1 MADSAVGAIEIAA
14 EPASTVNRF
23 PAILARVLKYKEERM
38 PRRSVIVL
46 AVTSLMIFVIACSG
60 FAQQRAQAPAAGQ
73 QEGQRGQRGAPAT
86 RAPLFLR
93 EEWKQTPAGG
103 EHPVDLTSALSNPNL
118 ELKLY
123 GQTSKEFLM
132 TGAANNDNNPIHL
145 WTGMCTSPC
154 AFTLRDKGN
163 FADLTGLARIKM
175 VTKMSGFHKVAPIV
189 KLADGTML
197 IADKFEGSTV
207 DWLESDLAV
216 SEMRWRKLD
225 PERVVTTGDWVNSPN
240 LSKVDEIGFADLMPG
255 SGHGQG
261 GWSDVGKIEVYAKP
275 VKREQ

>member
-1 MADSAVGAIEIAA
+1 
-14 EPASTVNRF
+14 
-23 PAILARVLKYKEERM
+23 M

-46 AVTSLMIFVIACSG
+46 AMTSLMIFVIACSA

-132 TGAANNDNNPIHL
+132 TGVANNDNNPIHL

-175 VTKMSGFHKVAPIV
+175 VTKMSGFHKIAPIV

-261 GWSDVGKIEVYAKP
+261 GWSDVGRVEVYAKS
-275 VKREQ
+275 VKRE

>member
-1 MADSAVGAIEIAA
+1 
-14 EPASTVNRF
+14 
-23 PAILARVLKYKEERM
+23 M
-38 PRRSVIVL
+38 PRRSVIVST
-46 AVTSLMIFVIACSG
+46 VTCFIILVMACSA

-73 QEGQRGQRGAPAT
+73 QEGQRGQGQRAAGARVT
-86 RAPLFLR
+86 RAPLFFR

-103 EHPVDLTSALSNPNL
+103 EHPVDVAQALSNPNL

-132 TGAANNDNNPIHL
+132 TGAATDENNPTHL
-145 WTGMCTSPC
+145 WTGMCTTPC

-175 VTKMSGFHKVAPIV
+175 VTKMSGFHKVNPIV
-189 KLADGTML
+189 KLADGTVL
-197 IADKFEGSTV
+197 IGDKAEGSTV
-207 DWLESDLAV
+207 DWLESDVAV

-261 GWSDVGKIEVYAKP
+261 GWSDVAKIEVYAKP
-275 VKREQ
+275 VKRE